1 MLCFNLRAQQFKAL
15 FLARWQKLCAVP
27 QNTYVYMCVWVPLV
41 HKYRQSVRQ
50 GVPILI
56 FSLSYAKLNLA
67 RNTHSQTRTHT
78 HILTSSASRKHIQ
91 ITGNKLTQIPHR
103 RYIRCYRC
111 CCFCCCCWVCEFS
124 ASASLPKS
132 TLSHTHTQSVNSGKV
147 AEFNAF
153 FGVGGWLNDY
163 F

>member
-1 MLCFNLRAQQFKAL
+1 MTKIVRCPSK
-15 FLARWQKLCAVP
+15 
-27 QNTYVYMCVWVPLV
+27 YVRMYVCLSWWVALV

-67 RNTHSQTRTHT
+67 RNTNKHTHSHMQANTHT
-78 HILTSSASRKHIQ
+78 LTSSALRKHIQ

-103 RYIRCYRC
+103 RYIPCYCC

-132 TLSHTHTQSVNSGKV
+132 TLTHTHTQSVNSGKV